1 MLSPR
6 PRGYEKLPLGF
17 LGNRKNE
24 TLFQITIYSIFNN
37 RIFLFHAPGGYQKY
51 PWGPRGYEKLSLRP
65 RFFSSHWL
73 HASTQLKVVCFDNR
87 LPKGCQSVAKG
98 KPGRPGCPGPWAQA
112 LALHHLHKKL
122 LDIDSNHLFD
132 ETLGVMKNYP
142 WATEILGPQG
152 L

>member
-1 MLSPR
+1 MKSEYFFARNPILTTPG
-6 PRGYEKLPLGF
+6 PQ
-17 LGNRKNE
+17 NRTQGDFKKIGRLASDAAAT
-24 TLFQITIYSIFNN
+24 TL
-37 RIFLFHAPGGYQKY
+37 
-51 PWGPRGYEKLSLRP
+51 
-65 RFFSSHWL
+65 
-73 HASTQLKVVCFDNR
+73 ASTQLKVVCFDNR

-132 ETLGVMKNYP
+132 ETLGVMENYP

-152 L
+152 KTVGLYSP